1 LLRYLDYVIKR
12 SYEENISIIYFNSLV
27 EVTEYSRTTE
37 SVKIKVEKSLISYLN
52 SEILPNQQHVK
63 FENFTSAIK
72 INCIFL
78 EKAENKESDYIIYI
92 NCKDFKKLKEILWR
106 KKEKNFIMVEND
118 KVQET
123 QTGFEILIK

>member
-1 LLRYLDYVIKR
+1 MLRYLDYVIKR